1 MANKVIKDM
10 LSLTTET
17 RYYVHTTHIH
27 THTVFSVQNKGMPS
41 RYCVALCRKLANRD
55 STVPVGLK
63 NPKHI

>member
-17 RYYVHTTHIH
+17 RYYVHTY
-27 THTVFSVQNKGMPS
+27 THTVLTVQNKGMPA
-41 RYCVALCRKLANRD
+41 RYCGALCRKLANRD